1 MRPLLHL
8 TVVALAGAL
17 GAVALAASAWSAGTA
32 LASVPIAWWS
42 TSQIAQIAIVLAC
55 GIGAAGCLW
64 HLASAGLALAI
75 LLRDAVAITSQA
87 SQASTTSRTSRGAS
101 ARTVMGGRADVVL
114 QRWGAPLVR
123 RITTGALIA
132 GIAISP
138 AATAAPSASAP
149 PDDLGWRVSTGAAAA
164 PPDKSAPDPDGAES
178 AQDSPPAE
186 PAPPA
191 VESAE
196 NADPA
201 APSDSAPDAPDAPDD
216 GTGTR
221 TDSAHTHTVEPGESL
236 WSITAAALGPDATDA
251 QIVQTWPLVYETNT
265 EPIGS
270 DPSLLRPGA
279 ELRLPDALAQ
289 ARPTPSEDRKQP

>member
-8 TVVALAGAL
+8 TVVVLVGAL
-17 GAVALAASAWSAGTA
+17 GTVALTASAWSAGTA
-32 LASVPIAWWS
+32 LASVPVAWWS

-138 AATAAPSASAP
+138 AATAAPSTSAP

-164 PPDKSAPDPDGAES
+164 PPDESAPDPDGAES
-178 AQDSPPAE
+178 AQDSPPA
-186 PAPPA
+186 
-191 VESAE
+191 VENAE

-201 APSDSAPDAPDAPDD
+201 ASSDSAPDDETEP
-216 GTGTR
+216 R
-221 TDSAHTHTVEPGESL
+221 TDSSHTHTVESGESL

-265 EPIGS
+265 ESIGS

>member
-17 GAVALAASAWSAGTA
+17 GTAALAASAWSAGTA
-32 LASVPIAWWS
+32 LASVPVAWWS

-114 QRWGAPLVR
+114 RRWGAPLVR

-201 APSDSAPDAPDAPDD
+201 ASSGSAPDD

>member
-17 GAVALAASAWSAGTA
+17 GTAALAASAWSAGTA
-32 LASVPIAWWS
+32 LASVPVAWWS

-75 LLRDAVAITSQA
+75 LLQDAVAIT

-114 QRWGAPLVR
+114 RRWGAPLVR

-279 ELRLPDALAQ
+279 ELRLPDEIGRA
-289 ARPTPSEDRKQP
+289 SW

>member
-17 GAVALAASAWSAGTA
+17 GTAALAASAWSAGTA
-32 LASVPIAWWS
+32 LASVPVAWWS

-75 LLRDAVAITSQA
+75 LLQDAVAIT

-164 PPDKSAPDPDGAES
+164 PPDKSTPDPDGAES

-201 APSDSAPDAPDAPDD
+201 ASSGSAPDD

-279 ELRLPDALAQ
+279 ELRLPDALTQ

>member
-17 GAVALAASAWSAGTA
+17 GTAALAASAWSAGTA
-32 LASVPIAWWS
+32 LASVPVAWWS

-75 LLRDAVAITSQA
+75 LLQDAVAITSQA

-201 APSDSAPDAPDAPDD
+201 ASSGSAPDD

>member
-17 GAVALAASAWSAGTA
+17 GTAALAASAWSAGTA
-32 LASVPIAWWS
+32 LASVPVAWWS

-75 LLRDAVAITSQA
+75 LLQDAVAIT

-101 ARTVMGGRADVVL
+101 AGTVMGGRADVVL

-164 PPDKSAPDPDGAES
+164 PPDESAPDPDGAES

-201 APSDSAPDAPDAPDD
+201 APSDSAPEAADAPDD
-216 GTGTR
+216 ETGTR

-236 WSITAAALGPDATDA
+236 WSITAAVLGPDATDA

-265 EPIGS
+265 ESIGS

>member
-17 GAVALAASAWSAGTA
+17 GTAALAASAWSAGTA
-32 LASVPIAWWS
+32 LASVPVAWWS

-75 LLRDAVAITSQA
+75 LLQDAVAMTSRA
-87 SQASTTSRTSRGAS
+87 SATSTTSRASRSAS

-132 GIAISP
+132 GIVISP
-138 AATAAPSASAP
+138 AATATPSASAP
-149 PDDLGWRVSTGAAAA
+149 PDDLGWRVSTGAAPA
-164 PPDKSAPDPDGAES
+164 PPDESAPDPDGAKP
-178 AQDSPPAE
+178 AQDSPPA
-186 PAPPA
+186 
-191 VESAE
+191 VENAE

-201 APSDSAPDAPDAPDD
+201 ASSDSAPDDETEP
-216 GTGTR
+216 R
-221 TDSAHTHTVEPGESL
+221 TDSSHTHTVESGESL

>member
-1 MRPLLHL
+1 MTEIPMRPLLHL

-191 VESAE
+191 I
-196 NADPA
+196 PH
-201 APSDSAPDAPDAPDD
+201 
-216 GTGTR
+216 TR
-221 TDSAHTHTVEPGESL
+221 
-236 WSITAAALGPDATDA
+236 
-251 QIVQTWPLVYETNT
+251 
-265 EPIGS
+265 
-270 DPSLLRPGA
+270 
-279 ELRLPDALAQ
+279 
-289 ARPTPSEDRKQP
+289 

>member
-17 GAVALAASAWSAGTA
+17 GTAALAASAWSAGTA
-32 LASVPIAWWS
+32 LASVPVAWWS

-87 SQASTTSRTSRGAS
+87 STTSRTSRGAS

-114 QRWGAPLVR
+114 RRWGAPLVR

-138 AATAAPSASAP
+138 AATAAPSTSAP

-164 PPDKSAPDPDGAES
+164 PPDESAPDPDGAES
-178 AQDSPPAE
+178 AQDSPPA
-186 PAPPA
+186 
-191 VESAE
+191 VENAE

-201 APSDSAPDAPDAPDD
+201 ASSDSAPDDETEP
-216 GTGTR
+216 R
-221 TDSAHTHTVEPGESL
+221 TDSSHTHTVESGEPL

-265 EPIGS
+265 ESIGS

>member
-201 APSDSAPDAPDAPDD
+201 ASSGSAPDD

-289 ARPTPSEDRKQP
+289 ARARSVDDD

>member
-138 AATAAPSASAP
+138 AATAAPSTSAP

-164 PPDKSAPDPDGAES
+164 PPDESAPDPDGAES
-178 AQDSPPAE
+178 AQDSPPA
-186 PAPPA
+186 
-191 VESAE
+191 VENAE

-201 APSDSAPDAPDAPDD
+201 ASSDSAPDDETEP
-216 GTGTR
+216 R
-221 TDSAHTHTVEPGESL
+221 TDSSHTHTVESGESL

-265 EPIGS
+265 ESIGS

>member
-17 GAVALAASAWSAGTA
+17 GTAALAASAWSAGTA
-32 LASVPIAWWS
+32 LASVPVAWWS

-75 LLRDAVAITSQA
+75 LLQDAVAIT

-164 PPDKSAPDPDGAES
+164 PPDKSTPDPDGAES

-201 APSDSAPDAPDAPDD
+201 ASSGSAPDD

>member
-32 LASVPIAWWS
+32 LASVPVAWWS

-75 LLRDAVAITSQA
+75 LLRDAVAIISQA

-201 APSDSAPDAPDAPDD
+201 ASSGSAPDD

>member
-17 GAVALAASAWSAGTA
+17 GTAALAASAWSAGTA
-32 LASVPIAWWS
+32 LASVPVAWWS

-123 RITTGALIA
+123 RITPGALIA

-201 APSDSAPDAPDAPDD
+201 ASSGSAPDD

>member
-17 GAVALAASAWSAGTA
+17 GTAALAASAWSAGTA
-32 LASVPIAWWS
+32 LASVPVAWWS
-42 TSQIAQIAIVLAC
+42 TSQI
-55 GIGAAGCLW
+55 AGCLW

-201 APSDSAPDAPDAPDD
+201 ASSGSAPDD

>member
-17 GAVALAASAWSAGTA
+17 GTAALAASAWSAGTA
-32 LASVPIAWWS
+32 LASVPVAWWS

-87 SQASTTSRTSRGAS
+87 STTSRTSRGTS
-101 ARTVMGGRADVVL
+101 ARTAMGGRADVLL

-138 AATAAPSASAP
+138 AATAAPSTSAP

-164 PPDKSAPDPDGAES
+164 PPDESAPDPDGAES

-201 APSDSAPDAPDAPDD
+201 APSDSAPEAADAPDD
-216 GTGTR
+216 ETGTR

>member
-17 GAVALAASAWSAGTA
+17 GTAALAASAWSAGTA
-32 LASVPIAWWS
+32 LASVPVAWWS

-75 LLRDAVAITSQA
+75 LLQDAVAIT

-114 QRWGAPLVR
+114 RRWGAPLVR

-149 PDDLGWRVSTGAAAA
+149 PDALGWRVSTGAAAA

-201 APSDSAPDAPDAPDD
+201 ASSGSAPDD

>member
-32 LASVPIAWWS
+32 LASVPVAWWS

-75 LLRDAVAITSQA
+75 LLRDAVAIT

-201 APSDSAPDAPDAPDD
+201 ASSGSAPDD

>member
-17 GAVALAASAWSAGTA
+17 GTAALAASAWSAGTA
-32 LASVPIAWWS
+32 LASVPVAWWS

-75 LLRDAVAITSQA
+75 LLQDAVAIT

-201 APSDSAPDAPDAPDD
+201 ASSGSAPDD

>member
-17 GAVALAASAWSAGTA
+17 GTAALAASAWSAGTA
-32 LASVPIAWWS
+32 LASVPVAWWS

-75 LLRDAVAITSQA
+75 LLQDAVAIT

-114 QRWGAPLVR
+114 RRWGAPLVR

-132 GIAISP
+132 GIAISR
-138 AATAAPSASAP
+138 AATAAPSASRP

-196 NADPA
+196 NAAPA
-201 APSDSAPDAPDAPDD
+201 APSNSAPDAPDD

-221 TDSAHTHTVEPGESL
+221 TDCAHTHTVEPGESL

-279 ELRLPDALAQ
+279 ELRLPDALTQ

>member
-17 GAVALAASAWSAGTA
+17 GTAALAASAWSAGTA
-32 LASVPIAWWS
+32 LASVPVAWWS

-75 LLRDAVAITSQA
+75 LLQDAVAIT

-114 QRWGAPLVR
+114 RRWGAPLVR

-164 PPDKSAPDPDGAES
+164 P
-178 AQDSPPAE
+178 
-186 PAPPA
+186 
-191 VESAE
+191 
-196 NADPA
+196 
-201 APSDSAPDAPDAPDD
+201 SDSAPDAPDD
-216 GTGTR
+216 GIGTR
-221 TDSAHTHTVEPGESL
+221 TDCAHTHTVEPGESL

>member
-17 GAVALAASAWSAGTA
+17 GTAALAASAWSAGTA
-32 LASVPIAWWS
+32 LASVPVAWWS

-75 LLRDAVAITSQA
+75 LLQDAVAIT

-178 AQDSPPAE
+178 AQDSPPAK

-201 APSDSAPDAPDAPDD
+201 APSDSAPEAADAPDD

-221 TDSAHTHTVEPGESL
+221 TDSSHTHTVEPGESL
-236 WSITAAALGPDATDA
+236 WSITAAVLGPDATDA

-265 EPIGS
+265 ESIGS

>member
-201 APSDSAPDAPDAPDD
+201 ASSGSAPDD

-265 EPIGS
+265 ESIGS

>member
-17 GAVALAASAWSAGTA
+17 GTAALAASAWSAGTA
-32 LASVPIAWWS
+32 LASVPVAWWS

-138 AATAAPSASAP
+138 AATAAPSTSAP

-201 APSDSAPDAPDAPDD
+201 ASSGSAPDD

>member
-17 GAVALAASAWSAGTA
+17 GTAALAASAWSAGTA
-32 LASVPIAWWS
+32 LASVPVAWWS

-75 LLRDAVAITSQA
+75 LLRDAVAIT

-201 APSDSAPDAPDAPDD
+201 ASSGSAPDD

-289 ARPTPSEDRKQP
+289 ARPPPAGGREPP

>member
-8 TVVALAGAL
+8 TVVVLVGAL
-17 GAVALAASAWSAGTA
+17 GTVALTASAWSAGTA
-32 LASVPIAWWS
+32 LASVPVAWWS

-75 LLRDAVAITSQA
+75 LLQDAVAMTSRA
-87 SQASTTSRTSRGAS
+87 SATSTTSRASRSAS

-132 GIAISP
+132 GIVISP
-138 AATAAPSASAP
+138 AATATPSASAP
-149 PDDLGWRVSTGAAAA
+149 PDDLGWRVSTGAAPA
-164 PPDKSAPDPDGAES
+164 PPDESAPDPDGAKP
-178 AQDSPPAE
+178 AQDSPPA
-186 PAPPA
+186 
-191 VESAE
+191 VE
-196 NADPA
+196 NAETTDPA
-201 APSDSAPDAPDAPDD
+201 ASSDSAPDD

-221 TDSAHTHTVEPGESL
+221 TDSSHTHTVEPGESL
-236 WSITAAALGPDATDA
+236 WSITAAVLGPDATDA

-265 EPIGS
+265 ESIGS

>member
-17 GAVALAASAWSAGTA
+17 GTAALAASAWSAGTA
-32 LASVPIAWWS
+32 LASVPVAWWS

-75 LLRDAVAITSQA
+75 LLQDAVAIT

-101 ARTVMGGRADVVL
+101 AGTVMGGRADVVL

-164 PPDKSAPDPDGAES
+164 PPDESAPDPDGAES

-201 APSDSAPDAPDAPDD
+201 APSDSAPDAPDD

>member
-8 TVVALAGAL
+8 TVVVLVGAL
-17 GAVALAASAWSAGTA
+17 GTVALTASAWSAGTA
-32 LASVPIAWWS
+32 LASVPVAWWS

-87 SQASTTSRTSRGAS
+87 STTSRTSRGTS
-101 ARTVMGGRADVVL
+101 ARTAMGGRADVLL
-114 QRWGAPLVR
+114 QHWGAPLVR

-132 GIAISP
+132 GIVISP
-138 AATAAPSASAP
+138 AATATPSASAP
-149 PDDLGWRVSTGAAAA
+149 PDDLGWRVSTGAAPA
-164 PPDKSAPDPDGAES
+164 PPDESAPDPDGAKP
-178 AQDSPPAE
+178 AQDSPPA
-186 PAPPA
+186 
-191 VESAE
+191 VENAE
-196 NADPA
+196 NTDPA
-201 APSDSAPDAPDAPDD
+201 ASSDSAPDD

-221 TDSAHTHTVEPGESL
+221 TDSSHTHTVEPGESL
-236 WSITAAALGPDATDA
+236 WSITAAVLGPDATDA

-265 EPIGS
+265 ESIGS

>member
-17 GAVALAASAWSAGTA
+17 GTAALAASAWSAGTA
-32 LASVPIAWWS
+32 LASVPVAWWS

-75 LLRDAVAITSQA
+75 LLQDAVAIT

-114 QRWGAPLVR
+114 RRWGAPLVR

-164 PPDKSAPDPDGAES
+164 PPDKSAPDPDGADS

-201 APSDSAPDAPDAPDD
+201 ASSGSAPDD

>member
-17 GAVALAASAWSAGTA
+17 GTAALAASAWSAGTA
-32 LASVPIAWWS
+32 LASVPVAWWS

-75 LLRDAVAITSQA
+75 LLQDAVAIT

-114 QRWGAPLVR
+114 RRWGAPLVR

-178 AQDSPPAE
+178 AQDS
-186 PAPPA
+186 PPA

>member
-17 GAVALAASAWSAGTA
+17 GTAALAASAWSAGTA
-32 LASVPIAWWS
+32 LASVPVAWWS

-75 LLRDAVAITSQA
+75 LLQDAVAIT

-114 QRWGAPLVR
+114 RRWGAPLVR

-289 ARPTPSEDRKQP
+289 ARGRSVDDD

>member
-17 GAVALAASAWSAGTA
+17 GTAALAASAWSAGTA
-32 LASVPIAWWS
+32 LASVPVAWWS

-75 LLRDAVAITSQA
+75 LLQDAVAIT

-114 QRWGAPLVR
+114 RRWGAPLVR

-279 ELRLPDALAQ
+279 ELRLPDALAP
-289 ARPTPSEDRKQP
+289 ARPTPTGGRKQP

>member
-17 GAVALAASAWSAGTA
+17 GTAALAASAWSAGTA
-32 LASVPIAWWS
+32 LASVPVAWWS

-75 LLRDAVAITSQA
+75 LLQDAVAIT

-114 QRWGAPLVR
+114 RRWGAPLVR

-178 AQDSPPAE
+178 AQDSP
-186 PAPPA
+186 
-191 VESAE
+191 
-196 NADPA
+196 
-201 APSDSAPDAPDAPDD
+201 PDAPDAPDD

>member
-17 GAVALAASAWSAGTA
+17 GTAALAASAWSAGTA
-32 LASVPIAWWS
+32 LASVPVAWWS

-75 LLRDAVAITSQA
+75 LLQDAVAIT

-114 QRWGAPLVR
+114 RRWGAPLVR

-178 AQDSPPAE
+178 AQDSPPA
-186 PAPPA
+186 
-191 VESAE
+191 VENAE

-201 APSDSAPDAPDAPDD
+201 ASSDSAPDDETEP
-216 GTGTR
+216 R
-221 TDSAHTHTVEPGESL
+221 TDSSHTHTVESGESL

-265 EPIGS
+265 ESIGS

>member
-1 MRPLLHL
+1 M
-8 TVVALAGAL
+8 
-17 GAVALAASAWSAGTA
+17 
-32 LASVPIAWWS
+32 
-42 TSQIAQIAIVLAC
+42 
-55 GIGAAGCLW
+55 
-64 HLASAGLALAI
+64 
-75 LLRDAVAITSQA
+75 
-87 SQASTTSRTSRGAS
+87 
-101 ARTVMGGRADVVL
+101 
-114 QRWGAPLVR
+114 
-123 RITTGALIA
+123 
-132 GIAISP
+132 
-138 AATAAPSASAP
+138 
-149 PDDLGWRVSTGAAAA
+149 STGAAAA

-201 APSDSAPDAPDAPDD
+201 ASSGSAPDD

-270 DPSLLRPGA
+270 DPSLLRSGA

>member
-17 GAVALAASAWSAGTA
+17 GTAALAASAWSAGTA
-32 LASVPIAWWS
+32 LASVPVAWWS

-75 LLRDAVAITSQA
+75 LLQDAVAIT

-149 PDDLGWRVSTGAAAA
+149 SDDLGWRVSTGAAAA
-164 PPDKSAPDPDGAES
+164 PPDKSTPDPDGAES

-201 APSDSAPDAPDAPDD
+201 ASSGSAPDD

>member
-17 GAVALAASAWSAGTA
+17 GTAALAASAWSAGTA
-32 LASVPIAWWS
+32 LASVPVAWWS

-75 LLRDAVAITSQA
+75 LLQDAVAIT

-114 QRWGAPLVR
+114 RRWGAPLVR

-201 APSDSAPDAPDAPDD
+201 APSDSAPDAPDD

-221 TDSAHTHTVEPGESL
+221 TDCAHTHTVEPGESL

-251 QIVQTWPLVYETNT
+251 QIVQTWPLVYETNI

>member
-164 PPDKSAPDPDGAES
+164 PPDKSTPDPDGAES

-201 APSDSAPDAPDAPDD
+201 ASSGSAPDD

-289 ARPTPSEDRKQP
+289 ARPTPTQDTKQP

>member
-17 GAVALAASAWSAGTA
+17 GTAALAASAWSAGTA
-32 LASVPIAWWS
+32 LASVPVAWWS

-114 QRWGAPLVR
+114 RRWGAPLVR

-164 PPDKSAPDPDGAES
+164 PPDESTPDPDGAES

-201 APSDSAPDAPDAPDD
+201 ASSGSAPDD

-279 ELRLPDALAQ
+279 ELRLPDALTQ